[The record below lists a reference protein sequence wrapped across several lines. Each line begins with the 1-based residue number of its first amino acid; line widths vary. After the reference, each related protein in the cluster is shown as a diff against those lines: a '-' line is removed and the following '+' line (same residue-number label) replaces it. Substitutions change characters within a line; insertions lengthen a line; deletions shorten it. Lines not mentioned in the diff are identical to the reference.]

1 MAELQLSDYAR
12 AAAELI
18 ERFRIEMGQQ
28 AKKLDEASA
37 AIKKLESN
45 KIPTAEELKKIE
57 EATRLREG
65 LRKGALEY
73 SRSLDF
79 GLRSLKLR
87 KDTDEAAFT
96 QVQRGL
102 SSKLESVGLRLS
114 DHVILKVKPIKLNGV
129 MFEFKGR
136 F

>member
-18 ERFRIEMGQQ
+18 ERFRIEMEQK
-28 AKKLDEASA
+28 AKRLDEASA
-37 AIKKLESN
+37 AIKKLEAN
-45 KIPTAEELKKIE
+45 KMPTADELKRLE
-57 EATRLREG
+57 ETTRLRDA

-73 SRSLDF
+73 SRTLDS

-87 KDTDEAAFT
+87 KDTDQAAFT
-96 QVQRGL
+96 QVQRSLG
-102 SSKLESVGLRLS
+102 SKLDSIGLRLS